1 MNRGP
6 RDESLLSKISTDNPF
21 KNLAPAFLGIRDGF
35 LKDKE
40 AARLDRDLSPK
51 RVQDHLRKALSARQ
65 DRLKPLRGYNAE
77 TKAMEARVR
86 LPDLDKSS
94 YAARLRRETRDKSYY
109 NMTPGERM
117 GLLTGPGRDP
127 DYFDAV
133 REQKPWHSGFREK
146 GELDVLA
153 MAETERLAELHAPLQ
168 AAIAARKSN
177 SDEILMIAN
186 TLLNDLAEDC
196 GLKPREFE
204 AEVKAFESK
213 AAAEAPKAT
222 PEDRKSPAPEIEARY
237 LAEMQ
242 EIDARFNRR
251 VDEILS
257 GSAA

>member
-1 MNRGP
+1 MINRAP
-6 RDESLLSKISTDNPF
+6 RDQSLLSQISKTNPF
-21 KNLAPAFLGIRDGF
+21 ANLGPVFLGIRDGF

-40 AARLDRDLSPK
+40 AARQNRDLSPK
-51 RVQDHLRKALSARQ
+51 RVQDHLRKALGARQ
-65 DRLKPLRGYNAE
+65 DRLKPLRRYDAE
-77 TKAMEARVR
+77 TAAMQARVR

-127 DYFDAV
+127 DYFDCV

-168 AAIAARKSN
+168 TAIAARKSN

-196 GLKPREFE
+196 GLTPREFE

-213 AAAEAPKAT
+213 AVAEAPKI
-222 PEDRKSPAPEIEARY
+222 EDRKPPAPEIEARY

-242 EIDARFNRR
+242 EIDARFNKR

>member
-1 MNRGP
+1 MSNRAP
-6 RDESLLSKISTDNPF
+6 RDQSLLSQISKNNPF
-21 KNLAPAFLGIRDGF
+21 KELAPAFLGIRDGF

-40 AARLDRDLSPK
+40 AARQNRDLSPK
-51 RVQDHLRKALSARQ
+51 RVQDHLRKALGARQ
-65 DRLKPLRGYNAE
+65 DRLKALRRYDAE
-77 TKAMEARVR
+77 TEAMQARVR

-153 MAETERLAELHAPLQ
+153 MAETERLAELHGPLQ

-196 GLKPREFE
+196 GLDPREFE

-213 AAAEAPKAT
+213 AAAEAPKT
-222 PEDRKSPAPEIEARY
+222 EDRKPPAPEIEARY

-257 GSAA
+257 GSPA

>member
-1 MNRGP
+1 MINRAP
-6 RDESLLSKISTDNPF
+6 RDQSLLSQISKNNPF
-21 KNLAPAFLGIRDGF
+21 KELAPAFLGIRDGF
-35 LKDKE
+35 LKDME

-51 RVQDHLRKALSARQ
+51 RVQDHLRKALGTRQ

-77 TKAMEARVR
+77 TKAMEARIR
-86 LPDLDKSS
+86 LPDLDKGS
-94 YAARLRRETRDKSYY
+94 YAARLRRETRDKSFYS
-109 NMTPGERM
+109 MTPLERM

-153 MAETERLAELHAPLQ
+153 MVQTERVAELHGPLQ

-177 SDEILMIAN
+177 SDEILMLAN

-204 AEVKAFESK
+204 AEVKQVE
-213 AAAEAPKAT
+213 AEAVAKAPKM
-222 PEDRKSPAPEIEARY
+222 EDRKPAAPEIEARY

-242 EIDARFNRR
+242 EIDARFNKR